1 MELLS
6 TLGLN
11 WSALVAQLIN
21 YGILLVALT
30 FLLYRPILRLL
41 DERSARIA
49 KSMEDSKKIEQK
61 LKDIEK
67 DRAAAM
73 KELDQKASAILAE
86 AKKQADVSKSEMM
99 QGAQQEVSAL
109 LERGKKQLEDEK
121 RKMVADLEKTVAK
134 ATVTL
139 AGKIL
144 EREFTPAD
152 QTRLIGTLQKDI
164 PALIK

>member
-86 AKKQADVSKSEMM
+86 AKKQADVSKAEMM
-99 QGAQQEVSAL
+99 QSAQQEVSAL

-152 QTRLIGTLQKDI
+152 QTRLIGTLQQDI